1 MTGVNSISSLLSDE
15 FSWAMTLS
23 ICPSRICIFFIRR
36 SRFRSTV
43 FRQTKVYLLALD
55 SIFCPV
61 NVFHIQADEA
71 FGREKEY
78 GLGKHLVDFLLHPI
92 AETVDGNEIR
102 FLISGKPDI
111 MDVTVK
117 ELFDFPAGVDV
128 VHIGIQN
135 DLEHH
140 PGMVRAAP
148 AFLIQLPET
157 FKVQALNQ
165 SVNHPNWI
173 MLCNI
178 LVNSWRKKHCLVG
191 IVRTKMY
198 LCHSIKCYA

>member
-1 MTGVNSISSLLSDE
+1 MHDAPFFLFITIQICSLSLSCDLLKISLIYVFPASKNSS
-15 FSWAMTLS
+15 
-23 ICPSRICIFFIRR
+23 C
-36 SRFRSTV
+36 
-43 FRQTKVYLLALD
+43 K
-55 SIFCPV
+55 
-61 NVFHIQADEA
+61 
-71 FGREKEY
+71 
-78 GLGKHLVDFLLHPI
+78 
-92 AETVDGNEIR
+92 
-102 FLISGKPDI
+102 LIKQSNQPDI

-178 LVNSWRKKHCLVG
+178 LVNSWRKKHGLVG